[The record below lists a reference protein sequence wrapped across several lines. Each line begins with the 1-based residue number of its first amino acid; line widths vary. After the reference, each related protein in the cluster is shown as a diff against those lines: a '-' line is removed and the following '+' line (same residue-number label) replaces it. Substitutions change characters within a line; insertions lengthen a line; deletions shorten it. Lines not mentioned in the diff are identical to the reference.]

1 MKTITL
7 ATKSKTEMRDI
18 TEEIR
23 EAVITSGIKEGICV
37 VFTPHT
43 TTGIL
48 ISENVDPRLQRD
60 LLGSLAR
67 VAPDTIRYAHGG
79 GNAAAHIKSARSGV
93 SVTIPVTEG
102 QPMLGKWQGVFFAE
116 FDGPRDKRDVVIK
129 VIAG

>member
-7 ATKSKTEMRDI
+7 DTKSKTEITDI
-18 TEEIR
+18 TEEVN

-43 TTGIL
+43 TASIL

-60 LLGSLAR
+60 LLGALAR
-67 VAPDTIRYAHGG
+67 VAPDNIRYAHGG
-79 GNAAAHIKSARSGV
+79 GNAAAHIKSARTGV
-93 SVTIPVTEG
+93 SVSIPVADG
-102 QPMLGKWQGVFFAE
+102 RPLLGEWQGVLFGE
-116 FDGPRDKRDVVIK
+116 FDGPREGRRVIIK

>member
-7 ATKSKTEMRDI
+7 DTKSKTEITGI
-18 TEEIR
+18 TEEVN

-43 TTGIL
+43 TASIL

-60 LLGSLAR
+60 LLGALAR
-67 VAPDTIRYAHGG
+67 VAPDNIRYAHGG
-79 GNAAAHIKSARSGV
+79 GNAAAHIKSARTGV
-93 SVTIPVTEG
+93 SVSIPVADG
-102 QPMLGKWQGVFFAE
+102 RPLLGEWQGVLFGE
-116 FDGPRDKRDVVIK
+116 FDGPREGRRVIIE

>member
-1 MKTITL
+1 VKTLTL
-7 ATKSKTEMRDI
+7 TTKSKTEMTDI
-18 TEEIR
+18 TKEVR

-43 TTGIL
+43 TASVL

-60 LLGSLAR
+60 LLGSLSR
-67 VAPDTIRYAHGG
+67 VAPDNVRYAHGG

-93 SVTIPVTEG
+93 SVTIPVAEG
-102 QPMLGKWQGVFFAE
+102 RPLLGQWQGVLFAE
-116 FDGPRDKRDVVIK
+116 FDGPREARQVIIK

>member
-1 MKTITL
+1 MT
-7 ATKSKTEMRDI
+7 DI
-18 TEEIR
+18 TKEVR

-43 TTGIL
+43 TASVL

-67 VAPDTIRYAHGG
+67 IAPEDVPYAHAG
-79 GNAAAHIKSARSGV
+79 GNASAHIKSARTGV
-93 SVTIPVTEG
+93 TLTIPVAGGRPLLG
-102 QPMLGKWQGVFFAE
+102 QWQGILFAE
-116 FDGPRDKRDVVIK
+116 FDGPREARNVMIK